1 VAQENESYPDSAI
14 SSWSGFVYQ
23 GKVALYH
30 CLKLI
35 SEGDEDF
42 ELQLDS
48 TDDFAIYKNDT
59 LVSAHQVKAK
69 VGTYRSAYISALEK
83 SSQIELDRVK
93 GSIRYF
99 HISVQL
105 NDTSD
110 YIAGNGEIVKF
121 YSYNND
127 KYCGLDRIEQ
137 LTKSI
142 ISQICKNKN
151 ITVSPNILNFN
162 YCILSEK
169 ISTKAMEIHKNIQVD
184 GETESKA
191 AYTNRITAEQILEEI
206 VANNPY
212 EDKEYFS
219 VDLKN
224 RLYSFL
230 EEKLDGSL
238 QGMTDSAYLRIRNL
252 FEHIRDS
259 DADKL
264 EALCHLIQPS
274 ERFSSIQ
281 RKDIRRYSTLIESID
296 IEPIFNN
303 LPHYLDKEKKFYI
316 PTALYISALEE
327 REECALD
334 IRSEMESNDALLKL
348 LYEYNNLIASKA
360 TESFMIDTKYTL
372 SADFSDQETR
382 DKIDSNITK
391 SLCINV
397 VTKEE
402 AEERLNDT

>member
-1 VAQENESYPDSAI
+1 MAQENESYPDSAI

-303 LPHYLDKEKKFYI
+303 LPHY
-316 PTALYISALEE
+316 
-327 REECALD
+327 
-334 IRSEMESNDALLKL
+334 
-348 LYEYNNLIASKA
+348 
-360 TESFMIDTKYTL
+360 
-372 SADFSDQETR
+372 
-382 DKIDSNITK
+382 
-391 SLCINV
+391 
-397 VTKEE
+397 
-402 AEERLNDT
+402 